1 VFALGGLSKQVG
13 LPQWKVSW
21 LCMRGSDSE
30 TEAAR
35 ARLDLIADT
44 YLSVATPTQLA
55 LPRLLEL
62 GSVVQRA
69 IHQRLQRNL
78 ASLRRAI
85 DRDAAVSLLDV
96 EGGFYATLR
105 LPRVQSEEAWVL
117 ELLERDG
124 VLVQPGFFFD
134 FAEEAYVVISLLT
147 PEATFERGIARL
159 LARVDRHVSGRGR

>member
-1 VFALGGLSKQVG
+1 VFALGGLSKQIG

-21 LCMRGSDSE
+21 LCMRGSVAEMDD
-30 TEAAR
+30 AR

-55 LPRLLEL
+55 LPRWLEAGAL
-62 GSVVQRA
+62 VQRA
-69 IHQRLQRNL
+69 IQLRLRRNL
-78 ASLRRAI
+78 AQLRSAI
-85 DRDAAVSLLDV
+85 ERDAALSLLDV

-105 LPRVQSEEAWVL
+105 LPRLQSEEAWVL

-134 FAEEAYVVISLLT
+134 FPEEAYVVISLLT
-147 PEATFERGIARL
+147 PEQTFDAGVARL
-159 LARVDRHVSGRGR
+159 LARVASHVSGRGR